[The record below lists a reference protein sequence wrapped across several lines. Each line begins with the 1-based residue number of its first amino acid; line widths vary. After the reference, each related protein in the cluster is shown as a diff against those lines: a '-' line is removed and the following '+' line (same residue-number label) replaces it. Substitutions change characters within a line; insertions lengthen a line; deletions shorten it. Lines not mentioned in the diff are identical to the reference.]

1 MNIRQHHQYSAKTT
15 RSTSGNDLLD
25 ALEALEEKQEFVQE
39 KLHQLVNSI
48 DHAHPDQ
55 IMDQVLLLD
64 RELCKY
70 RRFFHILKQHF
81 MDSSRLTSSL
91 PTQ

>member
-1 MNIRQHHQYSAKTT
+1 MNIRQQYQYSAKAT

-55 IMDQVLLLD
+55 IIDKVLLLD

-70 RRFFHILKQHF
+70 RHFFRILKRHL
-81 MDSSRLTSSL
+81 MDPSKF
-91 PTQ
+91 Q